1 MEKKRKSIKEIAK
14 LSGVS
19 TATISRVIND
29 KGGYTE
35 ETKQRILD
43 IVRENNYAINSIAKS
58 LRSNKSDTIGI
69 IVPDISNEFFSTLI
83 KKIESYFFN
92 ENYTTIICNTDYN
105 EKKESEYLKILE
117 NKMVDGL
124 IIISGQKEFNI
135 EFLRKKI
142 PVVCVDRKPI
152 KNDDIVFIE
161 SDHHNGGFLA
171 TEKLIK
177 ENCKNI
183 LIIINRGFLSSSQY
197 RLSGYKK
204 ALEEYN
210 VDFRSENI
218 VTLDVNDSKAE
229 NSKEAVLKKYKSGII
244 FDGIFATN
252 DQLAIGAMEA
262 ISELKL
268 EIPRDIKIVGFDNN
282 AFSKYTN
289 PPLTTIHQNHNLIVE
304 KTCES
309 LIQMINGEETKK
321 YQNVPVK
328 LIERKSI

>member
-1 MEKKRKSIKEIAK
+1 MKKKGKSIKEIAK

-29 KGGYTE
+29 KGGYTK

-43 IVRENNYAINSIAKS
+43 IIRENNYEINSIAKS
-58 LRSNKSDTIGI
+58 LRVSKSDTIGI

-105 EKKESEYLKILE
+105 EEKESEYLKILE

-124 IIISGQKEFNI
+124 IIISGQKEFST

-152 KNDDIVFIE
+152 KNDDVVFIE
-161 SDHHNGGFLA
+161 SDHYNGGFLA

-177 ENCKNI
+177 EACKNI
-183 LIIINRGFLSSSQY
+183 LIIINRSFLSSSQY

-204 ALEEYN
+204 ALNKYN
-210 VDFRSENI
+210 MDFKRENMLI
-218 VTLDVNDSKAE
+218 LDINNSKVK
-229 NSKEAVLKKYKSGII
+229 NSKEAVLKKYEDGIT

-262 ISELKL
+262 VSELNL
-268 EIPRDIKIVGFDNN
+268 RIPQDVKIIGFDNDS
-282 AFSKYTN
+282 FSKYTN
-289 PPLTTIHQNHNLIVE
+289 PPLTTIHQNHDLIVE
-304 KTCES
+304 RTCKS
-309 LIQMINGEETKK
+309 LIQMINGENTEK
-321 YQNVPVK
+321 YQNIPVK
-328 LIERKSI
+328 LIKRKSI